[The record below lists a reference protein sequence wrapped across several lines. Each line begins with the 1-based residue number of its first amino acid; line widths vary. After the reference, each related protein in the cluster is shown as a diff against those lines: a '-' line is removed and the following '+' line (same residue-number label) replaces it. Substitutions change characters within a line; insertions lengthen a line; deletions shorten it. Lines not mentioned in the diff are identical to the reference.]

1 MPRTQEVVLLQ
12 PDVFVELTSGEAL
25 SWLKFQALDGP
36 ITVRRADTTRP
47 DAEAEG
53 WRYTTATG
61 DRVTNLSEISG
72 AAGNRL
78 WGRSLTHGPVRVLVD
93 HA

>member
-1 MPRTQEVVLLQ
+1 MPRTQETVQ
-12 PDVFVELTSGEAL
+12 IGPETYEELTSGDAL

-36 ITVRRADTTRP
+36 VEVRRADSTRP
-47 DAEAEG
+47 DDALAG
-53 WRYTTATG
+53 WRYATATG